1 MPKKSSTVFV
11 CTECGN
17 EFSRWEGQ
25 CPACKAWNTLV
36 EMDAVPHSFGKSGR
50 GSGSGKSPSKKSGE
64 LIKPKK
70 LSSIDPS
77 EFVRTT
83 TGIPEL
89 DRTIGGGLV
98 SGQVILLGGHPGI
111 GKSTLLLQL
120 AATFGKKVLYAS
132 GEESESQI
140 ALRADRLKIKT
151 EQIEILSTG
160 NIDAILHSAS
170 PNAGMSEAKTAQN
183 TDEETGLIIIDSIQ
197 VMYTDD
203 IDSQA
208 GSVTQIR
215 ECAARIVTYAKS
227 ENIPV
232 IIVGHITKEGTIAG
246 PKILEHMVDTVLYLE
261 GDRQHLFR
269 MMRVNKN
276 RFGDDSEVGIFSM
289 DTNGLQGVANPS
301 SILLEDSTA
310 GSIGTAVA
318 IILEGSRPLA
328 VEVQALTTKT
338 SFGYPKRAVSGFSLN
353 RLQLL
358 CAVIQKK
365 LNLNLLDQDVYLNV
379 ASGLNVKEP
388 AIDLAV
394 CAAIVS
400 SYLERAIKPSTVF
413 FGEVGLGGEIRNVV
427 ASDRRIKEAK
437 NLGYKEICYPK
448 NIKTIAKVSTTLL

>member
-1 MPKKSSTVFV
+1 MPKQSKTVFM
-11 CTECGN
+11 CNECGN
-17 EFSRWEGQ
+17 EFAKWAGQ
-25 CPACKAWNTLV
+25 CPACKAWNSLV
-36 EMDAVPHSFGKSGR
+36 EMQAVPHSFGKAGKS
-50 GSGSGKSPSKKSGE
+50 SGKKTGE
-64 LIKPKK
+64 IIKPKK

-77 EFVRTT
+77 EFTRTS

-98 SGQVILLGGHPGI
+98 TGQVILLGGHPGI

-120 AATFGKKVLYAS
+120 ASTLKRKVLYAS

-140 ALRADRLKIKT
+140 ALRADRLKVKT
-151 EQIEILSTG
+151 DEIDIISTG
-160 NIDAILHSAS
+160 NVDAILQ
-170 PNAGMSEAKTAQN
+170 NA
-183 TDEETGLIIIDSIQ
+183 DHDLIIIDSIQ

-203 IDSQA
+203 VESQA
-208 GSVTQIR
+208 GSITQIR

-246 PKILEHMVDTVLYLE
+246 PKVLEHMVDTVLYLE

-289 DTNGLQGVANPS
+289 DTNGLQGVSNPS
-301 SILLEDSTA
+301 SILLADSTA

-318 IILEGSRPLA
+318 IVLEGSRPLA

-365 LNLNLLDQDVYLNV
+365 MNLNLLDQDVYLNI
-379 ASGLNVKEP
+379 ASGLNIKEP
-388 AIDLAV
+388 AVDLAV

-400 SYLERAIKPSTVF
+400 SYTEKSVKTGTAF
-413 FGEVGLGGEIRNVV
+413 FGEVGLSGEIRNVV

-437 NLGYKEICYPK
+437 NLGYKEIVYPK
-448 NIKTIAKVSTTLL
+448 NIKNIAKVRDSLI

>member
-1 MPKKSSTVFV
+1 MYIKHMPKQSKTVFM
-11 CTECGN
+11 CKECGN
-17 EFSRWEGQ
+17 EFSRWAGQ
-25 CPACKAWNTLV
+25 CSACKAWNSLV
-36 EMDAVPHSFGKSGR
+36 EMDAIPHSFGKAGK
-50 GSGSGKSPSKKSGE
+50 GSTKKVGASE
-64 LIKPKK
+64 AIKPKK

-83 TGIPEL
+83 TGITEL
-89 DRTIGGGLV
+89 DRTIGGGLI

-120 AATFGKKVLYAS
+120 AATYNKKVLYAS

-151 EQIEILSTG
+151 EEIDIMPTG
-160 NIDAILHSAS
+160 NVDAILQA
-170 PNAGMSEAKTAQN
+170 AQDN
-183 TDEETGLIIIDSIQ
+183 HDLIIIDSIQ
-197 VMYTDD
+197 VMYTNDVET
-203 IDSQA
+203 QA
-208 GSVTQIR
+208 GSITQIR

-269 MMRVNKN
+269 MMRVHKN

-365 LNLNLLDQDVYLNV
+365 MNLNLLDQDVYLNV

-400 SYLERAIKPSTVF
+400 SYTEKPIKSGVAF
-413 FGEVGLGGEIRNVV
+413 FGEVGLSGEVRNVV

-437 NLGYKEICYPK
+437 NLGYAEICYPK
-448 NIKTIAKVSTTLL
+448 NIKNITKLLSTLL

>member
-1 MPKKSSTVFV
+1 MAKKSSTVFM

-17 EFSRWEGQ
+17 EFPRWAGQ

-36 EMDAVPHSFGKSGR
+36 EMNAVPHSFGKSGK
-50 GSGSGKSPSKKSGE
+50 GSTKSKGKSE

-77 EFVRTT
+77 EFKRTS
-83 TGIPEL
+83 TGIVEL

-98 SGQVILLGGHPGI
+98 TGQVILLGGHPGI

-120 AATFGKKVLYAS
+120 ASTFGKKVLYAS

-140 ALRADRLKIKT
+140 ALRADRLKVKT
-151 EQIEILSTG
+151 DNIDIISTG
-160 NIDAILHSAS
+160 NVDSILHAS
-170 PNAGMSEAKTAQN
+170 QSEYVGRSETKAAQN
-183 TDEETGLIIIDSIQ
+183 AEHDLIIIDSIQ

-203 IDSQA
+203 IESQA
-208 GSVTQIR
+208 GSITQIR

-227 ENIPV
+227 ENIPI

-246 PKILEHMVDTVLYLE
+246 PKVLEHMVDTVLYLE

-301 SILLEDSTA
+301 SILLEGSTA
-310 GSIGTAVA
+310 GSIGTAVSV
-318 IILEGSRPLA
+318 ILEGSRPLA

-338 SFGYPKRAVSGFSLN
+338 SFGYPKRAASGFSLN

-400 SYLERAIKPSTVF
+400 SYTERAVKKNAAF
-413 FGEVGLGGEIRNVV
+413 FGEVGLGGEVRNVV
-427 ASDRRIKEAK
+427 ASDRRIKEAN
-437 NLGYKEICYPK
+437 NLGYTEICYPK
-448 NIKTIAKVSTTLL
+448 NINNISKISNSLL